1 MVDVSIVIVNYNSG
15 KFLEQCLGS
24 LQRRSGKYEITVVDN
39 GSTDLSVEFLK
50 QPRADKVLLHQNQ
63 ENLGFSR
70 AANQGASLTDGKYVL
85 FLNPDCLVLPG
96 TIQILAQFLET
107 NSECG
112 LCGGLVLDFFGREQA
127 GCRRHD
133 PTPGS
138 IIGKGLTSLFPNLLF
153 PTFDL
158 TFQPLPQNP
167 VPVDAVSGSF
177 MMVRRDVHKSVKGF
191 DEAFFLHFE
200 DLDYCRRVRESGF
213 KVFFLP
219 DAPVF
224 HYQGASAGTQEHTIY
239 KHKRAGMLRYLRRSK
254 FARSSPAFVLLYVL
268 SAVGLVTARII
279 GNFRT
284 RKPVSKMPHPALGG
298 IALGERPVMLVLGP
312 RSDIGQFL
320 LPRLSAAGWA
330 ALVITHRPED
340 LPTLPG
346 VAPLHPE
353 YLANSFARNHLN
365 VNGIISTLPISLLP
379 KFKHALQAIPAQRL
393 RVFFDSNNILMRQ
406 PSRNRKERFAAAAG
420 TSETWA
426 ENVSQQAGW
435 HSVIAQSMLVYGG
448 TRNENINRIKHLS
461 AISQTVPR
469 INFPTGLCQ
478 PVHADDLAEW
488 CLRLTGADIS
498 VTGTTT
504 VTTAGAE
511 KISFAVMVKRSA
523 LATGEKL
530 LVISLGKTVLQAAV
544 WLAQLLTLRRD
555 LPPILIRRLQDDFC
569 FANGDARKLVKFS
582 PRKFHP

>member
-1 MVDVSIVIVNYNSG
+1 MADVSIVIVNYNSG
-15 KFLEQCLGS
+15 EFLEQCLGS

-50 QPRADKVLLHQNQ
+50 QPRADEVLLHQNQ
-63 ENLGFSR
+63 KNLGFSR
-70 AANQGASLTDGKYVL
+70 AANQGASLTNGKYVL

-96 TIQILAQFLET
+96 TIQALAQFLET

-239 KHKRAGMLRYLRRSK
+239 KHKRAGMLRYLLRSNNGRLSLP
-254 FARSSPAFVLLYVL
+254 FAVVFFL
-268 SAVGLVTARII
+268 SALGLVTARII
-279 GNFRT
+279 GNFRS
-284 RKPVSKMPHPALGG
+284 RGRESNVCIPELGRV
-298 IALGERPVMLVLGP
+298 ALGERPIMLVLGA

-330 ALVITHRPED
+330 VLAVTHRPED

-353 YLANSFARNHLN
+353 YLANSFARKHLN
-365 VNGIISTLPISLLP
+365 VNGIISLLP
-379 KFKHALQAIPAQRL
+379 TSQLARFECALWAVSAQRL
-393 RVFFDSNNILMRQ
+393 RVFFDSKNILMRQ
-406 PSRNRKERFAAAAG
+406 PSRNRKERSAAAAG

-426 ENVSQQAGW
+426 EKVSQQAGW
-435 HSVIAQSMLVYGG
+435 QSVIAQTMLVYGG
-448 TRNENINRIKHLS
+448 KRNLNIRKIKQFTTIFHVL
-461 AISQTVPR
+461 PR
-469 INFPTGLCQ
+469 IQFATGLCQ

-488 CLRLTGADIS
+488 CLSLMGAEIHA
-498 VTGTTT
+498 VGTAT
-504 VTTAGAE
+504 VTTVGAE
-511 KISFAVMVKRSA
+511 QISFAEMVRRSA
-523 LATGEKL
+523 LATGERL
-530 LVISLGKTVLQAAV
+530 LEISVGTNVLLAVV
-544 WLAQLLTLRRD
+544 WLAQFLMLTKY
-555 LPPILIRRLQDDFC
+555 LPPILIRRLQDDCC
-569 FANGDARKLVKFS
+569 FANGDARKLVKFA
-582 PRKFHP
+582 PRTFHP

>member
-1 MVDVSIVIVNYNSG
+1 MADVSIVIVNYNSG
-15 KFLEQCLGS
+15 EFLEQCLGS

-50 QPRADKVLLHQNQ
+50 QPRADEVLLHQNQ
-63 ENLGFSR
+63 KNLGFSR
-70 AANQGASLTDGKYVL
+70 AANQGASLTNGKYVL

-96 TIQILAQFLET
+96 TIQVLAQFLET

-239 KHKRAGMLRYLRRSK
+239 KHKRAGMLRYLLRSNNGRLSLP
-254 FARSSPAFVLLYVL
+254 FAVVFFL
-268 SAVGLVTARII
+268 SALGLVTARII
-279 GNFRT
+279 GNFRS
-284 RKPVSKMPHPALGG
+284 RGRESNVCIPELGRV
-298 IALGERPVMLVLGP
+298 ALGERPIMLVLGA

-330 ALVITHRPED
+330 VLAVTHRPED

-353 YLANSFARNHLN
+353 YLANSFARKHLN
-365 VNGIISTLPISLLP
+365 VNGIISLLP
-379 KFKHALQAIPAQRL
+379 TSQLARFECALWAVSAQRL
-393 RVFFDSNNILMRQ
+393 RVFFDSKNILMRQ
-406 PSRNRKERFAAAAG
+406 PSRNRKERSAAAAG

-426 ENVSQQAGW
+426 EKVSQQAGW
-435 HSVIAQSMLVYGG
+435 QSVIAQTMLVYGG
-448 TRNENINRIKHLS
+448 KRNLNIRKIKQLTTIFHVL
-461 AISQTVPR
+461 PR
-469 INFPTGLCQ
+469 IQFATGLCQ

-488 CLRLTGADIS
+488 CLSLMGAEIHA
-498 VTGTTT
+498 VGTAT
-504 VTTAGAE
+504 VTTVGAE
-511 KISFAVMVKRSA
+511 QISFAEMVRRSA
-523 LATGEKL
+523 LATGERL
-530 LVISLGKTVLQAAV
+530 LEISVGTNVLLAVV
-544 WLAQLLTLRRD
+544 WLAQFLMLTKY
-555 LPPILIRRLQDDFC
+555 LPPILIRRLQDDCC
-569 FANGDARKLVKFS
+569 FANGDARKLVKFA
-582 PRKFHP
+582 PRTFHP